1 MARSKVTNGWAL
13 VAYIAVVVAGVAVA
27 SLVTGGFDIV
37 GVRTAVR
44 NSARVSLLV
53 LALPFMASS
62 IAELWRGPMGKWLMR
77 NRRYVGLGFA
87 VSHFTHAGFLVAFA
101 VGYWDVFKV
110 SVGPFG
116 IFGGGFGYLC
126 LIGMTITSFPGPT
139 KWLGRARWKVLHK
152 TGMYVFWGIFTTSYI
167 GHAAKEPV
175 FLPMAAIALAGW
187 GLRVAAFAHKR
198 SRRRDRAGRVGAAT
212 EAA

>member
-13 VAYIAVVVAGVAVA
+13 VAYIAVIVAAVA
-27 SLVTGGFDIV
+27 AASLMVRGTDIV

-62 IAELWRGPMGKWLMR
+62 IAELWRGPAGKWLMR
-77 NRRYVGLGFA
+77 NRKFLGLGFA
-87 VSHFTHAGFLVAFA
+87 VSHFTHAAFLIIFA

-126 LIGMTITSFPGPT
+126 LIAMTITSFDGPT
-139 KWLGRARWKVLHK
+139 KWLGRKRWKILHK
-152 TGMYVFWGIFTTSYI
+152 TGMYVFWGIFTSSYI
-167 GHAAKEPV
+167 GHAVKEPE
-175 FLPMAAIALAGW
+175 FLPMAAIVLAGW
-187 GLRVAAFAHKR
+187 GLRGAAFLRKR
-198 SRRRDRAGRVGAAT
+198 NRLRAKAQRSAPAAET
-212 EAA
+212 A